1 MALLDETDIEI
12 LHSLQKDAKINAK
25 ELSEK
30 LHISKTPIYERIKR
44 LENEGYIKG
53 YVALVDNKKIGLPLI
68 IFCNVSLAVHDDEHI
83 ERFKEEIR
91 NIDEIMECY
100 STGGIYDFFVKVVL
114 KDLDAYN
121 QFVFEKLTKVHGIV
135 KIARHIG
142 TFDTSILPY
151 EDCCTVFTPRHPKT
165 KPSVEETR
173 EYESALDVEGL
184 CQRAMAGR
192 EMIRI
197 KPTI

>member
-1 MALLDETDIEI
+1 MQTQEVAIKSHMKVVMRSDAELLDEVVVVAYGTAKKE
-12 LHSLQKDAKINAK
+12 SLTG
-25 ELSEK
+25 S
-30 LHISKTPIYERIKR
+30 IS
-44 LENEGYIKG
+44 
-53 YVALVDNKKIGLPLI
+53 VVDNKKIGLPLI

-135 KIARHIG
+135 KMQSSFVLNEIKH
-142 TFDTSILPY
+142 T
-151 EDCCTVFTPRHPKT
+151 TVLNIPKN
-165 KPSVEETR
+165 S
-173 EYESALDVEGL
+173 
-184 CQRAMAGR
+184 
-192 EMIRI
+192 
-197 KPTI
+197 

>member
-83 ERFKEEIR
+83 ERFKE
-91 NIDEIMECY
+91 
-100 STGGIYDFFVKVVL
+100 VL

-135 KIARHIG
+135 KMQSSFVLNEIKN
-142 TFDTSILPY
+142 T
-151 EDCCTVFTPRHPKT
+151 TVLNIPKN
-165 KPSVEETR
+165 S
-173 EYESALDVEGL
+173 
-184 CQRAMAGR
+184 
-192 EMIRI
+192 
-197 KPTI
+197 

>member
-12 LHSLQKDAKINAK
+12 LHSLQKDAKINTK

-91 NIDEIMECY
+91 NID
-100 STGGIYDFFVKVVL
+100 
-114 KDLDAYN
+114 
-121 QFVFEKLTKVHGIV
+121 VF
-135 KIARHIG
+135 R
-142 TFDTSILPY
+142 TS
-151 EDCCTVFTPRHPKT
+151 
-165 KPSVEETR
+165 
-173 EYESALDVEGL
+173 
-184 CQRAMAGR
+184 
-192 EMIRI
+192 
-197 KPTI
+197 

>member
-1 MALLDETDIEI
+1 MNNPVKIDKVDLQI
-12 LHSLQKDAKINAK
+12 LRTLQGNARLTLK
-25 ELSEK
+25 ELAAQVS
-30 LHISKTPIYERIKR
+30 LSSTPVFERLKR

-135 KIARHIG
+135 KMQSSFVLNEIKN
-142 TFDTSILPY
+142 T
-151 EDCCTVFTPRHPKT
+151 TVLNIPKN
-165 KPSVEETR
+165 S
-173 EYESALDVEGL
+173 
-184 CQRAMAGR
+184 
-192 EMIRI
+192 
-197 KPTI
+197 

>member
-12 LHSLQKDAKINAK
+12 LHSLQKDAKINTK

-114 KDLDAYN
+114 KDL
-121 QFVFEKLTKVHGIV
+121 FE
-135 KIARHIG
+135 
-142 TFDTSILPY
+142 
-151 EDCCTVFTPRHPKT
+151 
-165 KPSVEETR
+165 
-173 EYESALDVEGL
+173 
-184 CQRAMAGR
+184 
-192 EMIRI
+192 
-197 KPTI
+197 

>member
-30 LHISKTPIYERIKR
+30 LHISKTPIY
-44 LENEGYIKG
+44 EGYIKG

-135 KIARHIG
+135 KMQSSFVLNEIKH
-142 TFDTSILPY
+142 T
-151 EDCCTVFTPRHPKT
+151 TVLNIPKN
-165 KPSVEETR
+165 S
-173 EYESALDVEGL
+173 
-184 CQRAMAGR
+184 
-192 EMIRI
+192 
-197 KPTI
+197 

>member
-1 MALLDETDIEI
+1 MRLILKFFILCKRTRRSMQKSFLRNFISPRLLFTNE
-12 LHSLQKDAKINAK
+12 S
-25 ELSEK
+25 
-30 LHISKTPIYERIKR
+30 
-44 LENEGYIKG
+44 NEGYIKG

-135 KIARHIG
+135 KMQSSFVLNEIKH
-142 TFDTSILPY
+142 T
-151 EDCCTVFTPRHPKT
+151 TVLNIPKN
-165 KPSVEETR
+165 S
-173 EYESALDVEGL
+173 
-184 CQRAMAGR
+184 
-192 EMIRI
+192 
-197 KPTI
+197 

>member
-44 LENEGYIKG
+44 
-53 YVALVDNKKIGLPLI
+53 LVDNKKIGLPLI

-135 KIARHIG
+135 KMQSSFVLNEIKN
-142 TFDTSILPY
+142 T
-151 EDCCTVFTPRHPKT
+151 TVLNIPKN
-165 KPSVEETR
+165 S
-173 EYESALDVEGL
+173 
-184 CQRAMAGR
+184 
-192 EMIRI
+192 
-197 KPTI
+197 